1 MIRNVHSQRHACPSS
16 NYPEWIMNSGPSEHH
31 FLVAGMDPGQDG
43 SGEGMSEPPDF
54 TGSWP
59 GTVQGQEWNLNK
71 QTSPY

>member
-1 MIRNVHSQRHACPSS
+1 
-16 NYPEWIMNSGPSEHH
+16 MNSGPSEHH